1 MSGNAGADMLKM
13 LVRVVIFILKLLPG
27 LIKLIIKC
35 IVGIIK
41 MFRKKKSVPNVEPTE
56 NEDTDQ
62 E

>member
-1 MSGNAGADMLKM
+1 
-13 LVRVVIFILKLLPG
+13 

-41 MFRKKKSVPNVEPTE
+41 MFQKKKSAPNIEPPE
-56 NEDTDQ
+56 EEDTDP

>member
-1 MSGNAGADMLKM
+1 MSDNAGADMLKM

-35 IVGIIK
+35 IIGIIK
-41 MFRKKKSVPNVEPTE
+41 MFRKKRSAPNIEPAE
-56 NEDTDQ
+56 GEDTDL

>member
-1 MSGNAGADMLKM
+1 MSDNAGADMLKM

-35 IVGIIK
+35 IIGIIK
-41 MFRKKKSVPNVEPTE
+41 MFRKKRSAPNIEPTE
-56 NEDTDQ
+56 GEDTDL

>member
-1 MSGNAGADMLKM
+1 MSDNAGADMLKM
-13 LVRVVIFILKLLPG
+13 LVRVIIFILKLLPG

-41 MFRKKKSVPNVEPTE
+41 MFQKKKSAPNIEPPE
-56 NEDTDQ
+56 EEDTDP

>member
-13 LVRVVIFILKLLPG
+13 LVRIVIFILKLLPG

-35 IVGIIK
+35 IIGIIK
-41 MFRKKKSVPNVEPTE
+41 MFRKKKSSTNIAQTE
-56 NEDTDQ
+56 VEDTNK